1 MKNGFW
7 LLVIMIALLQLEILG
22 LVLLNNHNLRLWGS
36 QIDFNS
42 NVIGLVTK
50 ECISK

>member
-7 LLVIMIALLQLEILG
+7 LLVILIVLLQVEILG
-22 LVLLNNHNLRLWGS
+22 MMALDRHNLSLWSS

-42 NVIGLVTK
+42 SLIGLVTK
-50 ECISK
+50 ECINK